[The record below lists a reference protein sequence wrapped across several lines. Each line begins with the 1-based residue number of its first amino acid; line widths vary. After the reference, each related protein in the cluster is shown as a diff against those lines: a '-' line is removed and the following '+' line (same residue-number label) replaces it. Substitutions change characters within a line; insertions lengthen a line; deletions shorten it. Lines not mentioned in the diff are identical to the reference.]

1 MGLRHGAYCL
11 GCCWVLRALLFFGGL
26 MNLYWIAGL
35 PAFVLLEK
43 TVPHGQWLS
52 RAAGVVLLGWG
63 AVLAV
68 RAL

>member
-1 MGLRHGAYCL
+1 
-11 GCCWVLRALLFFGGL
+11 VLRALLFFGGL